1 MQEVAGTAKLV
12 DPAAVGAGSA
22 LTATLPRTDIE
33 AALHDEAGADL
44 FLEIARIQN
53 GERNDRRIK
62 VAWERQDLEKLLQ
75 GSSGETVS
83 LTFDPDELQRMLDDP
98 DFEAHGLKEKA
109 AVITVALA
117 TGAGFAG
124 GASAMTAS
132 DGGTTPAPAAVAGM
146 VTDNSSAAVPGAV
159 TGFVTDA
166 SSAGVAAPA
175 DNGVNFVTD
184 TTSGGQPGAVTAF
197 TTDAST
203 AQRQRA
209 TRPSRA
215 AAESPCPATPSEAL
229 HWQEASR
236 CSSRVR
242 QSSAVR
248 GAAASSRP
256 DLGLPATRRLRRVAG
271 GTSSGRRAC

>member
-1 MQEVAGTAKLV
+1 M
-12 DPAAVGAGSA
+12 
-22 LTATLPRTDIE
+22 DIE

-62 VAWERQDLEKLLQ
+62 VAWERGDLEKLLQ

-117 TGAGFAG
+117 TAAGIAG
-124 GASAMTAS
+124 GANAMTAM

-184 TTSGGQPGAVTAF
+184 TTSGGQPGAVTGF
-197 TTDAST
+197 STDAST
-203 AQRQRA
+203 SGDTGAISGLITDTGAEA
-209 TRPSRA
+209 TRNPAEPSGGGGISVPGDA
-215 AAESPCPATPSEAL
+215 IGGVAL
-229 HWQEASR
+229 AGGI
-236 CSSRVR
+236 
-242 QSSAVR
+242 ALLLT
-248 GAAASSRP
+248 GAAVVGRSRR
-256 DLGLPATRRLRRVAG
+256 GREQPA
-271 GTSSGRRAC
+271 

>member
-1 MQEVAGTAKLV
+1 MEEVAGTAKLV

-33 AALHDEAGADL
+33 AALQDEAGADL

-62 VAWERQDLEKLLQ
+62 VAWEREDLEKLLQ

-117 TGAGFAG
+117 TAAGFAG

-166 SSAGVAAPA
+166 SSAGVAAPP

-184 TTSGGQPGAVTAF
+184 TTSGGQPGAVTGF

-203 AQRQRA
+203 SGDTGAISGLVTDTGAEA
-209 TRPSRA
+209 TRNPAQPSSGGISVPGDA
-215 AAESPCPATPSEAL
+215 IGGVAL
-229 HWQEASR
+229 AGGI
-236 CSSRVR
+236 
-242 QSSAVR
+242 ALLLT
-248 GAAASSRP
+248 GAAVVGRSRR
-256 DLGLPATRRLRRVAG
+256 GREQPA
-271 GTSSGRRAC
+271 

>member
-12 DPAAVGAGSA
+12 DAAAVGAGSA

-62 VAWERQDLEKLLQ
+62 VAWEREDLEKLLQ
-75 GSSGETVS
+75 GSNGETVS

-117 TGAGFAG
+117 TAAGFAG

-166 SSAGVAAPA
+166 SSAGVATPT

-203 AQRQRA
+203 SGDTGAISGLVTDTGAEA
-209 TRPSRA
+209 TRNPAQPSSGGIPVPGDA
-215 AAESPCPATPSEAL
+215 IGGVAL
-229 HWQEASR
+229 AGGI
-236 CSSRVR
+236 
-242 QSSAVR
+242 ALLLT
-248 GAAASSRP
+248 GAAVVGRSRR
-256 DLGLPATRRLRRVAG
+256 GREQPA
-271 GTSSGRRAC
+271 

>member
-1 MQEVAGTAKLV
+1 MEEVAGTAKLV

-22 LTATLPRTDIE
+22 LTATLPRMDIE

-62 VAWERQDLEKLLQ
+62 VAWERGDLEKLLQ

-117 TGAGFAG
+117 TAAGFAG

-146 VTDNSSAAVPGAV
+146 VTDNTSAAVPGAV

-184 TTSGGQPGAVTAF
+184 TTSGGQPGAVTGF

-203 AQRQRA
+203 SGDTGAISGLVTDTGAEA
-209 TRPSRA
+209 TRNPAQPSSGGISVPGDA
-215 AAESPCPATPSEAL
+215 IGGVAL
-229 HWQEASR
+229 AGGI
-236 CSSRVR
+236 
-242 QSSAVR
+242 ALLLT
-248 GAAASSRP
+248 GAAVVGRSRR
-256 DLGLPATRRLRRVAG
+256 GREQPA
-271 GTSSGRRAC
+271 

>member
-1 MQEVAGTAKLV
+1 MEEVAGTAKLV
-12 DPAAVGAGSA
+12 DPAAVGADSA
-22 LTATLPRTDIE
+22 LTATLPRMDIE

-62 VAWERQDLEKLLQ
+62 VAWERGDLEKLLQ

-117 TGAGFAG
+117 TAAGFAG

-166 SSAGVAAPA
+166 SSAGVAAPT

-184 TTSGGQPGAVTAF
+184 TTSGGQPGAVTGF

-203 AQRQRA
+203 SGDTGAISGLVTDTGAEA
-209 TRPSRA
+209 TRNPAQPSSGGISVPGDA
-215 AAESPCPATPSEAL
+215 IGGVAL
-229 HWQEASR
+229 AGGI
-236 CSSRVR
+236 
-242 QSSAVR
+242 ALLLT
-248 GAAASSRP
+248 GAAVVGRSRR
-256 DLGLPATRRLRRVAG
+256 GREQPA
-271 GTSSGRRAC
+271 

>member
-1 MQEVAGTAKLV
+1 MEEVAGTAKLV

-62 VAWERQDLEKLLQ
+62 VAWERGDLEKLLQ

-117 TGAGFAG
+117 TAAGFAG

-184 TTSGGQPGAVTAF
+184 TTSGGQPGAVTGF

-203 AQRQRA
+203 SGDTGAISGLVTDTGAEA
-209 TRPSRA
+209 TRNPAQPSSGGISVPGDA
-215 AAESPCPATPSEAL
+215 IGGVAL
-229 HWQEASR
+229 AGGI
-236 CSSRVR
+236 
-242 QSSAVR
+242 ALLLT
-248 GAAASSRP
+248 GAAVVGRSRR
-256 DLGLPATRRLRRVAG
+256 GREQPA
-271 GTSSGRRAC
+271 